1 MCRTRTLSTRCSC
14 AVTFTRTE
22 TTASVTRS
30 WCGAKIATTTSES
43 ATSKARTRPTLS
55 TTSAKTASPS
65 NGCPSTRT
73 TVYSWAGTG
82 RFTRRV
88 MGWAV
93 GWAMGRNTRWCIR
106 FELPF
111 RRGAPRSGS
120 WTLAPE
126 SITRYCCP
134 VVIVFMHVETTI
146 TAS

>member
-1 MCRTRTLSTRCSC
+1 MRTLSTRCSC

-43 ATSKARTRPTLS
+43 ATSRAKTHRTLS
-55 TTSAKTASPS
+55 ITSARTASPS

-82 RFTRRV
+82 RFTQRAT
-88 MGWAV
+88 GWAV

-106 FELPF
+106 SGLPF
-111 RRGAPRSGS
+111 RRGAPRNGS
-120 WTLAPE
+120 WT
-126 SITRYCCP
+126 
-134 VVIVFMHVETTI
+134 
-146 TAS
+146 